1 MTAHFHEIP
10 ADAQAVSP
18 APKAV
23 TRTPKGIYVSYLK
36 RAFDTLLILA
46 SAPITVP
53 VIAVMAFLA
62 ALDGHNPF
70 YTQKRVGRGGRM
82 FRIVK
87 MRTMVPMADKML
99 ERHLTENADA
109 RAEWDATQK
118 LKKDPRITLVGRILR
133 KTSLD
138 ELPQLWNV
146 LTGDMSLVGPRPIL
160 PEQQDMYPGNAYY
173 TVRPGITGPWQVSAR
188 NECEFKGRAKFDAV
202 YARKLSFGTDISILF
217 RTVLT
222 VLRGTGY

>member
-10 ADAQAVSP
+10 ADAEVVNPIKARVSRP
-18 APKAV
+18 
-23 TRTPKGIYVSYLK
+23 PKGLYASFFK

-53 VIAVMAFLA
+53 VIALMAAFA
-62 ALDGHNPF
+62 ALDGSNPF
-70 YTQKRVGRGGRM
+70 YTQKRVGRNGRM
-82 FRIVK
+82 FNIVK
-87 MRTMVPMADKML
+87 MRTMVPNADMML
-99 ERHLTENADA
+99 ERHLNANPEA

-160 PEQQDMYPGNAYY
+160 PEQQEMYPGSAYY

-202 YARKLSFGTDISILF
+202 YARKVSFSTDVSLLAL
-217 RTVLT
+217 TVRT